1 MISSR
6 NAKLRCA
13 AIATV
18 AVGVMLPSAAQAA
31 PSYLTNNQQ
40 FSDGCN
46 AAIIPD
52 GVTSI
57 QAVVVGASGDPF
69 NLSPSPLNGHGASI
83 TVLALPVVPGDTY
96 RFCVNQGGGA
106 GGGGSD
112 VSGVDGGGAT
122 YIKHDGDVVPLV
134 IAGGGG
140 GVSGDG
146 AAVGGDGGAPV
157 GVAGDYG
164 TMPGGGGGSTT
175 FAGAGGESSVDS
187 AYDGLPGLGWDSG
200 NSGNGGNGGAGIT
213 YGGSG
218 GGAGYFGGGGS
229 GATDSP
235 DLPAAGGG
243 GSSYCDAS
251 VTCNWS
257 VSATFGAGGIMV
269 HWDDTPTPD
278 PDPTPD
284 PSPVTPTP
292 TATTPAPTPVAA
304 SPAPTVQTPAPVVE
318 QPKPAEAKHAPAV
331 VVDERGDKGEQKL
344 PVITA
349 HTGRATMV
357 PLTCVAGAGE
367 CQVSG
372 RLTINLPKALRAGNG
387 KVRGNKHGKTRT
399 TVGKFHGVD
408 VKPGESAQAGVKLS
422 KQVIRRLQRHGVSKV
437 TVRVSLANRAQ
448 DGYVSR
454 SVSYITLRIPNAR

>member
-1 MISSR
+1 MLHTR

-13 AIATV
+13 ALATV
-18 AVGVMLPSAAQAA
+18 AVGVLLPSAAQAA

-40 FSDGCN
+40 FADGCN

-69 NLSPSPLNGHGASI
+69 NPSPSPLNGHGAAIS
-83 TVLALPVVPGDTY
+83 VLALPVVPGDTY

-106 GGGGSD
+106 GGGALAF
-112 VSGVDGGGAT
+112 SGVGGGGAA

-146 AAVGGDGGAPV
+146 ARAGGDAGAPV
-157 GVAGDYG
+157 GIPGEDG
-164 TMPGGGGGSTT
+164 TMPGGGGGTT
-175 FAGAGGESSVDS
+175 TSGGSGGESSVGS
-187 AYDGLPGLGWDSG
+187 AYDGLPGVGWDEG
-200 NSGNGGNGGAGIT
+200 NVGQGGNGGAGLA

-229 GATDSP
+229 GSTDDP

-243 GSSYCDAS
+243 GSSYCDSS
-251 VTCNWS
+251 VTCS
-257 VSATFGAGGIMV
+257 MSPSASWGMGGIMV
-269 HWDDTPTPD
+269 HWDDSPTPD

-284 PSPVTPTP
+284 APVASTPS
-292 TATTPAPTPVAA
+292 APTP
-304 SPAPTVQTPAPVVE
+304 SPAPVAEHPLPTAQQPAPVAE
-318 QPKPAEAKHAPAV
+318 QPQPEQVKHAPAV
-331 VVDERGDKGEQKL
+331 VVSERGAKGEQKP

-349 HTGRATMV
+349 HTGRATRV

-367 CQVSG
+367 CSVSG
-372 RLTINLPKALRAGNG
+372 RLTVNLPKALRGGDG
-387 KVRGNKHGKTRT
+387 KVRGNRHGKTRT
-399 TVGKFHGVD
+399 TVGKFQGVKVQAGD
-408 VKPGESAQAGVKLS
+408 NAQAGVTLS
-422 KQVIRRLQRHGVSKV
+422 KPVIRRLQRHGVSRV